1 MRPPHFS
8 MNFENSSHSVTCRN
22 ICRNSVT
29 NLSTNRDAQHYEFR
43 TIKIL
48 TCQYLVPLVSL
59 VMLSN
64 NMISETI
71 FYIYIFFASKILED
85 FVTLRSILLSYG
97 KIDYDTDTILKTW

>member
-8 MNFENSSHSVTCRN
+8 MNFENSSYSVTCRN

-59 VMLSN
+59 NDPLQ
-64 NMISETI
+64 E
-71 FYIYIFFASKILED
+71 FG
-85 FVTLRSILLSYG
+85 FVLFPRATFVKEVTEPLR
-97 KIDYDTDTILKTW
+97 KKKM